1 MELRWRLAHGWITS
15 QAGSLTRHA
24 RCHAGETKRMKR
36 HLLFAAACAGVCAG
50 CLGTAYGQP
59 ETMAWGNLN
68 GIRVE
73 GHLFELN
80 SSMAIAQPDWSSVFT
95 TGREK
100 QTNSYSRNGKIE
112 TVTVEMRAPRE
123 ARDADGNGWALDG
136 KEVVEDTGPGAAK
149 VDIQFTASQAANIAG
164 AYWRF
169 DLPAAQYSGGVVQLI
184 EPVRAAERVSL
195 APRLNDQN
203 EYVNAMAK
211 GLHFTSGRHEIEVT
225 FNEPTQ
231 VLIRDD
237 RRQGNYDLQ
246 VFMAVLNGK
255 AAAGQTAS
263 KSFAVKVAG
272 DIDHNPVTIA
282 LDASHPGQ
290 LFDGLGGNFRL
301 QNPRTDPAVIDY
313 NLQNL
318 RVAWG
323 RVEMPWRTW
332 QPDESADPLAAARAG
347 NLPTNIA
354 QAMEMARRLA
364 QKGMPVIVS
373 AWAPPG
379 WAILG
384 GGGRGFG
391 GFGGG
396 AGRGGAMPGG
406 RGGAQPGAGARAGAQ
421 PAAGGRG
428 GAAAGAGAQPAA
440 GGRGGAQLGAAAGA
454 GAGAGRGRGGA
465 AVAQPEGLRG
475 NPLNPEKMD
484 QIKKS
489 IADYLVFLKEKYGV
503 EAAMFTFNE
512 SDLGIDVR
520 QTPREHAE
528 MIKTFGAYFASR
540 GLATKLALGDTSDAN
555 PIDFIKPGLDDP
567 EAAKYIGAVDFHSWR
582 GCTDDLLKQWGAAAR
597 KLNVP
602 LIVAEGS
609 TDAAAYRYPQI
620 FYEQSFALY
629 EINLYLRILA
639 IAQPRSILQWQFTAD
654 YSLLAGGG
662 VFNDNGPLRPTRRFW
677 NLKQLASTPPKS
689 FALPVACNGPN
700 LVCAGF
706 GNIAEGVYTVHV
718 VNNGAA
724 RPATLTG
731 LPASVRELRL
741 WVTDTQRGMVE
752 GARVPVVD
760 GKAELKLDPTSYTTV
775 IGAQ

>member
-1 MELRWRLAHGWITS
+1 
-15 QAGSLTRHA
+15 
-24 RCHAGETKRMKR
+24 MKR
-36 HLLFAAACAGVCAG
+36 HLMFAAACVGLFAG
-50 CLGTAYGQP
+50 CIGTAYGQP

-68 GIRVE
+68 GIRVD

-80 SSMAIAQPDWSSVFT
+80 SSMCIAQPDWSSVFM

-100 QTNSYSRNGKIE
+100 QTNAYSRNGKIE
-112 TVTVEMRAPRE
+112 TVTVQMRAPRE
-123 ARDADGNGWALDG
+123 ARDADGNGWALNG
-136 KEVVEDTGPGAAK
+136 KEVVEDTGSGAAK
-149 VDIQFTASQAANIAG
+149 VDVEFVSPQAANIAG
-164 AYWRF
+164 AYWCL
-169 DLPAAQYSGGVVQLI
+169 DLPAAQYSGSVVQLI
-184 EPVRAAERVSL
+184 DPVRPAAERISL
-195 APRLNDQN
+195 APGLHDQN
-203 EYVNAMAK
+203 EYVRATAK
-211 GLHFTSGRHEIEVT
+211 GLHFTSGRREIEVL
-225 FNEPTQ
+225 FSEPTQ

-237 RRQGNYDLQ
+237 RRKGNYDLQ
-246 VFMAVLNGK
+246 VFMAVLTGN

-272 DIDHNPVTIA
+272 DVDHNPVTIA
-282 LDASHPGQ
+282 LDASRPGQ

-323 RVEMPWRTW
+323 RVELPWRTW
-332 QPDESADPLAAARAG
+332 QPDEAVDPLAAARAG
-347 NLPTNIA
+347 DIPANVQ

-373 AWAPPG
+373 AWAPPA

-391 GFGGG
+391 G
-396 AGRGGAMPGG
+396 GRGGAVPGAGQPIAGGRGGAQVSADGSAAG
-406 RGGAQPGAGARAGAQ
+406 RGGAQPGA
-421 PAAGGRG
+421 P
-428 GAAAGAGAQPAA
+428 AAAGAPNPA
-440 GGRGGAQLGAAAGA
+440 GRGIGG
-454 GAGAGRGRGGA
+454 GRGGA

-484 QIKKS
+484 HIKES
-489 IADYLVFLKEKYGV
+489 IANYLVFLKEKYGV

-512 SDLGIDVR
+512 SDLGIDIR

-555 PIDFIKPGLDDP
+555 PIDFIKVGLHDP

-582 GCTDDLLKQWGAAAR
+582 GCTDDLLKQWSAAAR
-597 KLNVP
+597 ELNVP

-639 IAQPRSILQWQFTAD
+639 IAQPRSILPWQLTAD
-654 YSLLAGGG
+654 YSVLAGGG

-677 NLKQLASTPPKS
+677 NLKQLASTPARS
-689 FALPVACNGPN
+689 FALPVACGGPN

-706 GNIAEGVYTVHV
+706 GNIAEGIYTVHV

-731 LPASVRELRL
+731 LPASVKELRL
-741 WVTDTQRGMVE
+741 WVTDTERGMAE
-752 GARVPVVD
+752 GARVPVVN
-760 GKAELKLDPTSYTTV
+760 GKAELKLDATSYTTV